1 MAKPPTDRQRRSL
14 ETPLQFGGKLS
25 TAQIMRLSYAFAAAV
40 PIKRAAA
47 SQDVSQKTA
56 RQFYFLCRDH
66 LKAPAFRRWHSLSL
80 INPNLPNDVFSQAT
94 PKVAFFDVMAECH
107 GNETCYRNFR
117 LGNRKSRFCRACPL
131 EGKFTGPLAKTDAIH
146 VIDAVHEVY
155 QHLGL
160 RREVGA
166 DPVANFRD
174 RLLHTIVI
182 KELQDKSVKRADGT
196 LDPADMSYEG
206 AGTFVLLLMDALAEP
221 PLEAK
226 AQPNLDK
233 TDITGSENSEAE
245 KSDQKPELVDW
256 LLDDGTVIWL
266 PVGEK
271 PPRS

>member
-1 MAKPPTDRQRRSL
+1 MVEPPTDRQRRIL
-14 ETPLQFGGKLS
+14 EAPLQSGGKLS
-25 TAQIMRLSYAFAAAV
+25 SAQILRLSYAFASAV

-80 INPNLPNDVFSQAT
+80 INPNLPGDVLSQAT

-107 GNETCYRNFR
+107 DNETCYRNFR

-131 EGKFTGPLAKTDAIH
+131 ESKFTGPLAKTDAIH
-146 VIDAVHEVY
+146 VIDAVHELY
-155 QHLGL
+155 RHLGL
-160 RREVGA
+160 RREVGT

-174 RLLHTIVI
+174 RLLHTTVI
-182 KELQDKSVKRADGT
+182 KELHHRSATRADGT

-206 AGTFVLLLMDALAEP
+206 AGTFALLLMDELSALPEKMGPEP
-221 PLEAK
+221 NQEKVKLSASPV
-226 AQPNLDK
+226 
-233 TDITGSENSEAE
+233 SEPEDADN
-245 KSDQKPELVDW
+245 DQEMVDW